1 MTDPAPHGEIPS
13 QLQEVG
19 SSRVLQGCLSGA
31 VVLFVLLLGA
41 MIVLAYLRFR
51 EFTGQDAPVTPV
63 TWVQP
68 EPIAGGSREHL
79 G

>member
-19 SSRVLQGCLSGA
+19 SSKVLQGCLYGA

-68 EPIAGGSREHL
+68 ALPAGESWKRVG
-79 G
+79 